1 MMKRLAKS
9 GHILHFCYEAGCCGY
24 VLHRQIVTADH
35 LCTVVA
41 PQHGPT
47 QTRRTCED
55 RSPRCYQAGTAA
67 KGGGTR
73 HCMGSRCAHKAMR
86 DLVRTINDGSQEGWP
101 CLGLRGRQ
109 GGHLPHD
116 SLGDREQRSRDSIAH
131 IKRRAIKRALCCT
144 SLTPI
149 SRL

>member
-1 MMKRLAKS
+1 MSTLYIGLDVHKATITIAVAEEGRNGEGRSHGTIENTPANVEKMMKRLAKS

-67 KGGGTR
+67 KGRRTR
-73 HCMGSRCAHKAMR
+73 PCMGSRC
-86 DLVRTINDGSQEGWP
+86 
-101 CLGLRGRQ
+101 
-109 GGHLPHD
+109 
-116 SLGDREQRSRDSIAH
+116 RS
-131 IKRRAIKRALCCT
+131 
-144 SLTPI
+144 
-149 SRL
+149 